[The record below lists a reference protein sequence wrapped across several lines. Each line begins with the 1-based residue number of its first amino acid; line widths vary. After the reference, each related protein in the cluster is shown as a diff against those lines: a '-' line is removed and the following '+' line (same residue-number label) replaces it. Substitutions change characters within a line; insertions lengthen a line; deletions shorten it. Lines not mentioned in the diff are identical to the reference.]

1 MTCYFVSFF
10 SSIDVRFNFD
20 KRKTSE
26 IDSLGTSY
34 DYLSIMH
41 YNRKAFGGGSLT
53 IVAKDPTF
61 QKQIGQREGLSDIDI
76 IQINKMYC
84 SEYILVRFSRGE
96 NYLEQFIEPDQRL
109 NGFFE
114 K

>member
-26 IDSLGTSY
+26 IDSLGTHY

-53 IVAKDPTF
+53 IVTKDPTF

-96 NYLEQFIEPDQRL
+96 NYYFNIIKDMVRTPA
-109 NGFFE
+109 NI
-114 K
+114 